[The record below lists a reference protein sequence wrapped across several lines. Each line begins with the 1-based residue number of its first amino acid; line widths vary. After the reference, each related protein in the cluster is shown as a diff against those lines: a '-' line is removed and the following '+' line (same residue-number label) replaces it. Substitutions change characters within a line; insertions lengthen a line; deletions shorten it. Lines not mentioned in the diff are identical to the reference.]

1 MKAGL
6 TVQRVLCT
14 SSQLAWTCRDSCARL
29 LSKVDRAQGLLCQI
43 PSETHEPRWEPMKHK
58 VAQVNIWI
66 EIAGEPLNIVKLWA
80 QESILNL
87 TITEISFTKTRRANR
102 NAQGSQRSWAQG
114 SEQNKTNNQ
123 SANNQSINQSIDPL
137 INQSINPINQSIDE
151 SISIQVNGT
160 RNKSYQQTF
169 VSKTIGKTKQN
180 NKRSYRQQLNNL
192 QKEGQQQS

>member
-1 MKAGL
+1 MK
-6 TVQRVLCT
+6 
-14 SSQLAWTCRDSCARL
+14 S
-29 LSKVDRAQGLLCQI
+29 
-43 PSETHEPRWEPMKHK
+43 K

-102 NAQGSQRSWAQG
+102 NVQGSQRSWAQG
-114 SEQNKTNNQ
+114 FEQNKTNNQ

-137 INQSINPINQSIDE
+137 INQSINQSINPINQSIDE
-151 SISIQVNGT
+151 SISIQVNRT
-160 RNKSYQQTF
+160 RNKAYQQTF
-169 VSKTIGKTKQN
+169 VSKAIGKTKQN
-180 NKRSYRQQLNNL
+180 NKISYSQQLNNL